1 MRHNLMDVLKIDK
14 ARGMSH
20 LPQQKQIVRRQTL
33 RRGRTNVPLAEILAV
48 MLSPLTNRLK

>member
-1 MRHNLMDVLKIDK
+1 MDVLKIDK

-33 RRGRTNVPLAEILAV
+33 RRGRDVAEILAV

>member
-20 LPQQKQIVRRQTL
+20 LPQEKLNGRQQTVTLAIKARIRIRRNL
-33 RRGRTNVPLAEILAV
+33 
-48 MLSPLTNRLK
+48 

>member
-33 RRGRTNVPLAEILAV
+33 RLATKGR
-48 MLSPLTNRLK
+48 SQGSGRNR